1 MRRQHRAEEVGT
13 VRAHQLAG
21 VVRQDV
27 HHVPVVRPRP
37 QGPRGGHGPVAVSNL
52 TAGEGRR
59 GRREPSGRGRLYG
72 NMHHNSLGQRHL
84 TDCRVRFV
92 PEERGFF
99 FSLFWRGVRFF
110 LYFSQFFPPFLQTW
124 QVSRVQLRAQEGWR
138 RELRESRK
146 VTPPVRDTTG
156 SANLACFLSPARVSG
171 TFRELGRTSPAK
183 FLTRLERVLNG
194 RAARSRP
201 LSRCVQPPRIYS
213 LLQLSLTLTQRI
225 PRVIFF
231 LRKSAKNLRAVV
243 QKKKVE

>member
-99 FSLFWRGVRFF
+99 FSLLERSAF
-110 LYFSQFFPPFLQTW
+110 LSLFLSVFSPLPPDVAGLESPTTC
-124 QVSRVQLRAQEGWR
+124 AR
-138 RELRESRK
+138 RMEARK
-146 VTPPVRDTTG
+146 PQSHPCVRDTTG
-156 SANLACFLSPARVSG
+156 SAILACYSVTCPGVLRVW
-171 TFRELGRTSPAK
+171 RTWPSVSCK
-183 FLTRLERVLNG
+183 VSHTSKRVLNR
-194 RAARSRP
+194 RAALSRP
-201 LSRCVQPPRIYS
+201 LSLCATTADLQPTS
-213 LLQLSLTLTQRI
+213 ALSLTHSANPPSNFLSTQI
-225 PRVIFF
+225 
-231 LRKSAKNLRAVV
+231 SENLRAVV
-243 QKKKVE
+243 QKKKS